1 MDSDF
6 LVRVSCMTYN
16 HAPYIEDAMN
26 GFCMQET
33 SFPYVCTIIDDA
45 STDGEQEI
53 IRKYLQEHFNLQD
66 KTIVRNEETDDYV
79 LTFARHKTNIN
90 CYFVVFFLKYNHY
103 RKKSKAPYIQEWANT
118 KYIALCEGDD
128 YWIDDNKLQRQ
139 VEYMEKHDGCTL
151 CYSKAN
157 CFNQNQKQFIG
168 KIGHEIKG
176 YKDLLMGG
184 NSIPTLTT
192 MFRNSHFNDYCEGVK
207 STGWLMGDY
216 PLWIFLSVNGELH
229 YEAKETAV
237 YRILDS
243 SASHFKTYESHKRF
257 EDSVYSIRCFYAEKY
272 GVTKEERKYIEN
284 EYNKLLFNLAYEHK
298 EYKTARDLFHKI
310 KTKDI
315 KIVVKYLLVFFHLF

>member
-6 LVRVSCMTYN
+6 LVRVSCLTYN

-90 CYFVVFFLKYNHY
+90 CYFAVFFLKYNHY

-128 YWIDDNKLQRQ
+128 YWIDPCKLQKQ
-139 VEYMEKHDGCTL
+139 MIFMDAHPQHSL
-151 CYSKAN
+151 CFCA
-157 CFNQNQKQFIG
+157 
-168 KIGHEIKG
+168 H
-176 YKDLLMGG
+176 KDLF
-184 NSIPTLTT
+184 P
-192 MFRNSHFNDYCEGVK
+192 
-207 STGWLMGDY
+207 W
-216 PLWIFLSVNGELH
+216 GEM
-229 YEAKETAV
+229 KDV
-237 YRILDS
+237 YRYKGDKEVCPFDDIIQGGGAFMATNSMLYRS
-243 SASHFKTYESHKRF
+243 SMF
-257 EDSVYSIRCFYAEKY
+257 VQYSIWAKNCPIGDLPLMLTLAHRGMVGYIADVMCVYRRSLVESWTNRMNSSFKSRNKHYHAIKKMWTQFDQY
-272 GVTKEERKYIEN
+272 SDYQYHSSVRK
-284 EYNKLLFNLAYEHK
+284 
-298 EYKTARDLFHKI
+298 KI
-310 KTKDI
+310 KINRKEFYRYEVLTLLSKL
-315 KIVVKYLLVFFHLF
+315 KQVVLCTNKSQN